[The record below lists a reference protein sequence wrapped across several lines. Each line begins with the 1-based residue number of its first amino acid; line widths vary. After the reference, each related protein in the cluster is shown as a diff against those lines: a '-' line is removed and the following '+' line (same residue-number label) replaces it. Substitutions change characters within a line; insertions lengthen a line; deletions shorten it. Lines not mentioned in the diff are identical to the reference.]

1 MPDLDSTNSMPED
14 YEAAVW
20 RWLAGASERWTTLDI
35 SDLTAT
41 ENSALTRLVLS
52 GQFQLRIHIV
62 ARGAATE
69 PAVHAT
75 CVVLGDYKRSLVQA
89 MRGAVPEFGERVVIQ
104 PPSKLEYRLSSAGL
118 ATQSEARQFG
128 GGRIQESLLAK
139 TLQFVV
145 PGVVNITEMDYE
157 APSPAVLADEA
168 TPAPA
173 PTSVPDANASKKPKV
188 PAWPVTKTDG
198 YVAQYW
204 TARHARFV
212 ELARDVLDDR
222 NGANKELTAEF
233 GPAAIARH
241 ITEKVGTDNQ
251 RACRSQDVLKTHTYR
266 HVIQPL
272 LQSPPRK
279 PANWDQMV
287 GDRTDEDLPDILD
300 DVPFEDDEL

>member
-1 MPDLDSTNSMPED
+1 MPDLDTTNPMPED

-41 ENSALTRLVLS
+41 ENSAITRLVLS
-52 GQFQLRIHIV
+52 GQFQLRLRIV
-62 ARGAATE
+62 ARGAAAE
-69 PAVHAT
+69 PVVDAT
-75 CVVLGDYKRSLVQA
+75 CVVMGDYKRSLGRT

-128 GGRIQESLLAK
+128 GGRIQEGFLAK

-145 PGVVNITEMDYE
+145 PGVVNITEMDHE
-157 APSPAVLADEA
+157 SPSPAVPADEA
-168 TPAPA
+168 TPVPSLT
-173 PTSVPDANASKKPKV
+173 PVPDANASKKPKV
-188 PAWPVTKTDG
+188 PDWPVTKTDG

-222 NGANKELTAEF
+222 DGANKEFTAEF

-241 ITEKVGTDNQ
+241 ITAKVGTDNQ
-251 RACRSQDVLKTHTYR
+251 RPCRSQDVLKTHTYQQ
-266 HVIQPL
+266 VIQPL
-272 LQSPPRK
+272 FKNPPRK

-287 GDRTDEDLPDILD
+287 VGRTGEDLPDILD
-300 DVPFEDDEL
+300 DIPFEDDEL